1 MKLLKRRYLNLVFIC
16 GTVLCFSNNLSAID
30 GNPDKPNVIIIF
42 TDDQGSVDMNIYGA
56 KDLATPHMDSLAK
69 RGVRFTQF
77 YAASAICSPS
87 RVGLMTGRTPQHG
100 GLKHNVPLN
109 SVGMPSSQITIA
121 EELKKAGYTT
131 AHIGK
136 WHLGHSEQ
144 TIPNSQGF
152 DYSFGHLVG
161 CIDNYSHF
169 FYWDGPNKH
178 DLWRN
183 GKEVFHNG
191 QFFPDLM
198 VKEAGEFI
206 NKNKDNPFFLYF
218 AMNSPHYPYQGSPQW
233 LDHYKKLK
241 YPRNLY
247 AAFLSTMD
255 DRIGQ
260 LIKKVEDAGLTKD
273 TIFIFQSDHGAS
285 IEVRAHKGGGNS
297 GPHRGAKFS
306 LYEGGLRIP
315 AIISWPG
322 HIPENQV
329 RGQFA
334 TGCDWYPTILE
345 LCGLSATKHRLDGKS
360 LTPIIKSADT
370 PTAHKTFHW
379 KLGSKLAVRQGKWKM
394 VVTGKKTELYDI
406 PNDLGEKNNLAQKF
420 PEIVTQLL
428 QLNQQYWQSITQR
441 EDATGPGK
449 GEHDRTPSSNQ

>member
-1 MKLLKRRYLNLVFIC
+1 MARQ
-16 GTVLCFSNNLSAID
+16 
-30 GNPDKPNVIIIF
+30 PNVIIIF
-42 TDDQGSVDMNIYGA
+42 TDDQGTVDMNIYGA

-77 YAASAICSPS
+77 YAAAPVCSPS

-100 GLKHNVPLN
+100 GLNGNVGLN
-109 SVGMPSSQITIA
+109 SVGMPSTQVTIA
-121 EELKKAGYTT
+121 EELKKAGYAT

-144 TIPNSQGF
+144 TTPNGQGF
-152 DYSFGHLVG
+152 DHSFGHLVG

-169 FYWDGPNKH
+169 FYWSGPNKH

-206 NKNKDNPFFLYF
+206 DKNKGKPFFIYF
-218 AMNSPHYPYQGSPQW
+218 AMNTPHYPYQGSPEW
-233 LDHYKKLK
+233 LEYYKDLK

-255 DRIGQ
+255 ERIGQ
-260 LIKKVEDAGLTKD
+260 LIKKVDNLGLTKD

-285 IEVRAHKGGGNS
+285 TEVRAHKGGGSS
-297 GPHRGAKFS
+297 GPHRGAKFT
-306 LYEGGLRIP
+306 LYEGGIRIP

-322 HIPENQV
+322 HIPENQA

-345 LCGLSATKHRLDGKS
+345 LCGLPAAKHRIDGKS
-360 LTPIIKSADT
+360 LTVIIKSADA
-370 PTAHKTFHW
+370 PTAHKNFHW
-379 KLGSKLAVRQGKWKM
+379 KMGKAWAVRQDKWKM

-406 PNDLGEKNNLAQKF
+406 PNDLGEAKNLAGEF
-420 PEIVTQLL
+420 PEVVTHLKKLSQE
-428 QLNQQYWQSITQR
+428 YWQGIT
-441 EDATGPGK
+441 K
-449 GEHDRTPSSNQ
+449 KK

>member
-1 MKLLKRRYLNLVFIC
+1 MPLASAIELKPKELADRQGITLNLQERNHSMYYLILLISLLSLS
-16 GTVLCFSNNLSAID
+16 VLEARQ
-30 GNPDKPNVIIIF
+30 PNVIIIF
-42 TDDQGSVDMNIYGA
+42 TDDQGTIDLNIYGA
-56 KDLATPHMDSLAK
+56 NDLATQHMDSLAQ
-69 RGVRFTQF
+69 RGMRFTQF
-77 YAASAICSPS
+77 YAAAPVCSPS

-100 GLKHNVPLN
+100 GLHGNVGLD

-121 EELKKAGYTT
+121 EELKQAGYAT

-144 TIPNSQGF
+144 TMPNGQGF
-152 DYSFGHLVG
+152 DHSFGHLVG

-169 FYWDGPNKH
+169 FYWNGPNKH

-206 NKNKDNPFFLYF
+206 DKNKDKPFFIYF
-218 AMNSPHYPYQGSPQW
+218 AMNTPHYPYQGSPEW
-233 LDHYKKLK
+233 LEYYKDLD

-255 DRIGQ
+255 DRIGE
-260 LIKKVEDAGLTKD
+260 LIKKVDDLGLTKD

-285 IEVRAHKGGGNS
+285 EEVRAHNGGGNS

-329 RGQFA
+329 RGQVA

-345 LCGLSATKHRLDGKS
+345 LCRLPAAKHRIDGKS
-360 LTPIIKSADT
+360 LMPIIQSADA
-370 PTAHKTFHW
+370 PTAHQSFHW
-379 KLGSKLAVRQGKWKM
+379 KMGKTCAVRQDKWKM
-394 VVTGKKTELYDI
+394 VFRGKKTELYDI
-406 PNDLGEKNNLAQKF
+406 PNDLGEARNLAAEF
-420 PEIVTQLL
+420 PEVVTRLKKLSQE
-428 QLNQQYWQSITQR
+428 YWQSVTKK
-441 EDATGPGK
+441 E
-449 GEHDRTPSSNQ
+449 